1 MKLSEYERSRNP
13 RGMHGWGDLWDSYDG
28 WHEKIVEM
36 KLGWIKILDYGGN
49 QRHAAARFRELG
61 IMPVIRLYRGEP
73 NPGTLPQ
80 SHLNIIKEYVDQGIT
95 RWFEVNNEPNL
106 DGEWKQQYKGIV
118 QYGAPEIVMPAWL
131 DDAEAV
137 IERGGYPGFPALAPC
152 GFDERHSSILTY
164 QGYFRWLADNA
175 FDRAKAVFEN
185 GAWIAIH
192 PYMCNHFYLDDGG
205 EWHFEYP
212 DDPICQADDPGRT
225 IMDDDVSLMCGEVPQ
240 TLLRQYFG
248 LEVPLIGTEGGPWVP
263 KPGEVR
269 QPDNRYPGFDLPWH
283 ANATVGMFEWIAR
296 KAPPYFFGHC
306 VWLLDGYFPGGS
318 PVPAVRML
326 RETEPVLRPEIV
338 DEEEPV
344 ESPVEVHYRSHYVL
358 FPQGASWDWYEAASN
373 YITHFRVTLGQ
384 SHDDAGVVHGDLGHT
399 ITAIN
404 PADDVLE
411 ALRKFDATLDVI
423 RADTPEE
430 LKEILDARVEA
441 NAGFGE

>member
-1 MKLSEYERSRNP
+1 MKLSDYERSRNP
-13 RGMHGWGDLWDSYDG
+13 RGMHGWGDVWDRYDA
-28 WHEKIVEM
+28 WYEKLVQM

-49 QRHAAARFRELG
+49 QRHAAQRFRELG

-80 SHLNIIKEYVDQGIT
+80 SHLSILKEYVDQGIT

-106 DGEWKQQYKGIV
+106 DGEWKQEYKGMV
-118 QYGAPEIVMPAWL
+118 QHGAPEIVMPNWL

-137 IERGGYPGFPALAPC
+137 IERGGYPALPALATS
-152 GFDERHSSILTY
+152 GRDERHGSITTY
-164 QGYFRWLADNA
+164 QGYFRWLAENA

-192 PYMCNHFYLDDGG
+192 PYFANHFYRDADG

-225 IMDDDVSLMCGEVPQ
+225 IFDDDVSLMCGEVPQ

-248 LEVPLIGTEGGPWVP
+248 LEVPVIGTEGGPWVP
-263 KPGEVR
+263 RTGQVI
-269 QPDNRYPGFDLPWH
+269 QQDNRYPGYDLQWH
-283 ANATVGMFEWIAR
+283 ANATVAMFEWIAV

-306 VWLLDGYFPGGS
+306 VWLLDGYYPGGKA
-318 PVPAVRML
+318 VPAVKML
-326 RETEPVLRPEIV
+326 RDTEPVLRPKF
-338 DEEEPV
+338 DEEEEV
-344 ESPVEVHYRSHYVL
+344 EAHYRSHYFL
-358 FPQGASWDWYEAASN
+358 FPQGISWDWYEAASN
-373 YITHFRVTLGQ
+373 YLMHFGVTLGQ

-404 PADDVLE
+404 LADDVLE
-411 ALRKFDATLDVI
+411 ALGKFDATLDVI
-423 RADTPEE
+423 RADTPEA
-430 LKEILDARVEA
+430 LKELLDARVEA
-441 NAGFGE
+441 DARVG

>member
-13 RGMHGWGDLWDSYDG
+13 RGMHGWGNLWDRYDA
-28 WHEKIVEM
+28 WFDRIAEM
-36 KLGWIKILDYGGN
+36 KLGWIKTLDDSGDQMY
-49 QRHAAARFRELG
+49 AAARFRERG
-61 IMPVIRLYRGEP
+61 IMPVVRLYRGEP

-80 SHLNIIKEYVDQGIT
+80 YQLNIVKEYVDQNIT
-95 RWFEVNNEPNL
+95 RWFETNNEPNL
-106 DGEWKQQYKGIV
+106 DVEWKQSHKGIV

-152 GFDERHSSILTY
+152 GFDARHSSILTY
-164 QGYFRWLADNA
+164 QGYFRWLADHA
-175 FDRAKAVFEN
+175 YQRAKTVFEN

-192 PYMCNHFYLDDGG
+192 PYMCNHFYRDDQG

-263 KPGEVR
+263 RPGEVR
-269 QPDNRYPGFDLPWH
+269 REDTRYPGNDLHSH
-283 ANATVGMFEWIAR
+283 AQATVGTFDWIAR

-306 VWLLDGYFPGGS
+306 VWLLDEYFPGGN
-318 PVPAVRML
+318 PIPAVRAL
-326 RETEPVLRPEIV
+326 RDTEPVLRPGIV
-338 DEEEPV
+338 EEEPAV
-344 ESPVEVHYRSHYVL
+344 VHYRSHYVL

-373 YITHFRVTLGQ
+373 YLTHFRATLGQ

-404 PADDVLE
+404 PPDDVLK
-411 ALRKFDATLDVI
+411 ALKKFGATLDVI
-423 RADTPEE
+423 HADTPEA
-430 LKEILDARVEA
+430 LKKVLDARVEA
-441 NAGFGE
+441 NTRFG